1 MSATKQRPITQS
13 QSIFKT
19 IYSPKSRCS
28 LEFSG
33 QGRTHQSFKD
43 ECDINRIM
51 ARYMQTG
58 ILPQDINP
66 LEARYLDVSDIDF
79 QSAQEL
85 VAGARSLF
93 EQMPS
98 KLRTRFEN
106 DPAKLLA
113 FVSDS
118 KNAQEAAE
126 LGLLTPE
133 RAAAILNPT
142 STPPAA
148 PTASNEATPKT
159 A

>member
-1 MSATKQRPITQS
+1 MSATKQRPVTQS
-13 QSIFKT
+13 QSIFRS
-19 IYSPKSRCS
+19 IYSPRSRCS

-58 ILPQDINP
+58 VLPQNINP
-66 LEARYLDVSDIDF
+66 LEARYLDVSEMDF

-85 VAGARSLF
+85 ISGARSLF

-98 KLRTRFEN
+98 KLRSRFDN

-118 KNAQEAAE
+118 KNAREAAE
-126 LGLLTPE
+126 LGLLAPE
-133 RAAAILNPT
+133 RAAAILSPT
-142 STPPAA
+142 STSPAA
-148 PTASNEATPKT
+148 PTASNEANTK
-159 A
+159 AA